1 MKNSIAIAERLV
13 RSQNENKRLVNAL
26 EEGKQEL
33 AAVQAE
39 LAGALATMHA
49 ASGPDA
55 YVVDRLQTQ
64 EKRLAEL
71 KAHSDA
77 VEDHLR
83 RTQDELQRL
92 VRENGELKDELKK
105 VLHNRQQLDSIR
117 SAIDLLRGQ
126 QGVASAS
133 KAARTRGSGGGGG
146 AGSGGRSA
154 GSGAVPAASAA
165 SASATATA
173 AREPQPSPGA
183 YRAAPSV
190 ARDASMFGIHIQ
202 GGNMVREV
210 GDSTGRV
217 GSARARFHSRASPK

>member
-13 RSQNENKRLVNAL
+13 RSQNENKRLANAL
-26 EEGKQEL
+26 EESKGEL
-33 AAVQAE
+33 TAVQTE
-39 LAGALATMHA
+39 LSGARATMNA

-55 YVVDRLQTQ
+55 YVVERLQTQ
-64 EKRLAEL
+64 EKRMAEL
-71 KAHSDA
+71 KAHSNA

-126 QGVASAS
+126 QGIASAS
-133 KAARTRGSGGGGG
+133 KAARTRSGGGGASG
-146 AGSGGRSA
+146 ADTSGRSA
-154 GSGAVPAASAA
+154 GVGPTSAAADAAAPAA
-165 SASATATA
+165 T
-173 AREPQPSPGA
+173 EPQQPPGVYGGTHSA
-183 YRAAPSV
+183 

-202 GGNMVREV
+202 GGNVVREV